1 MSSRDDILA
10 RLQAHA
16 IAPEKRPEM
25 DFEPL
30 AFDNPVE
37 QFERI
42 LKVAGANSLRL
53 EPGQDVNDE
62 LLDTIQM
69 IATIM
74 NGMQGD
80 TAYGN

>member
-30 AFDNPVE
+30 AFDNPVL
-37 QFERI
+37 RA
-42 LKVAGANSLRL
+42 AGRPLFSR
-53 EPGQDVNDE
+53 
-62 LLDTIQM
+62 
-69 IATIM
+69 
-74 NGMQGD
+74 
-80 TAYGN
+80 

>member
-42 LKVAGANSLRL
+42 LKVDGNY
-53 EPGQDVNDE
+53 GQ
-62 LLDTIQM
+62 
-69 IATIM
+69 
-74 NGMQGD
+74 G
-80 TAYGN
+80 